1 MSARLCLLLGATF
14 GGLGVAA
21 GAFGAHGLPDYF
33 QTKYAEQ
40 TRVVAG
46 ETIPLA
52 RKYLGDFKTAAEYQ
66 LTHSLALLAVGI
78 LAERRRS
85 RWCSVAGWSIVLGIL
100 LFSGSLY
107 ALTLLGIPVLGAITP
122 LGGVAFLVGWGC
134 LAMAALELKTSPSH
148 PAE

>member
-1 MSARLCLLLGATF
+1 MSARCCLLLGALF

-33 QTKYAEQ
+33 QTKYAGQ

-46 ETIPLA
+46 ETVPLA
-52 RKYLGDFKTAAEYQ
+52 RKYLGDFKTGADYQ
-66 LTHSLALLAVGI
+66 LTHGLALLAVGL
-78 LAERRRS
+78 LAERRPT
-85 RWCSVAGWSIVLGIL
+85 RWCSVAGWSLTLGIL

-122 LGGVAFLVGWGC
+122 LGGVAFLVGWAC
-134 LAMAALELKTSPSH
+134 LARAALAVQPTRIS